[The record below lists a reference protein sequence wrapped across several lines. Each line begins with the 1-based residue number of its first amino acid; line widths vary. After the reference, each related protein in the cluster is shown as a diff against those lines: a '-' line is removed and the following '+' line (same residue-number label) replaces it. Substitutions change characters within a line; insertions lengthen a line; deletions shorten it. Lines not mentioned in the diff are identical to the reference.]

1 MRRAPPTDRAQ
12 ARRGLPEPRADRLRR
27 VGFGEPTVATLSINY
42 RTPAEVI
49 AAAGSLIRAALPDAN
64 VPTSVRSTG
73 VPVAHGTV
81 GELDEL
87 LASRPAEHPQGVAC
101 VVGAD
106 REVPGAPRIRS
117 LSPAGGERVRPP
129 GAAGVTVR
137 LVPDWVWTLVGVLG
151 GVLLLWLALVVA
163 LWASR
168 PDELRLRELLRL
180 LPDVVRLVRR
190 LAADRALERGV
201 RVRLWLLLGYLALP
215 FDLVPDVIPVLGW
228 ADDAIVVALVL
239 RSVVR
244 RAGPEALERHWPG
257 SPEGLAA
264 LRRVARL
271 PG

>member
-1 MRRAPPTDRAQ
+1 M
-12 ARRGLPEPRADRLRR
+12 
-27 VGFGEPTVATLSINY
+27 
-42 RTPAEVI
+42 
-49 AAAGSLIRAALPDAN
+49 PDWAW
-64 VPTSVRSTG
+64 T
-73 VPVAHGTV
+73 
-81 GELDEL
+81 
-87 LASRPAEHPQGVAC
+87 
-101 VVGAD
+101 VVG
-106 REVPGAPRIRS
+106 V
-117 LSPAGGERVRPP
+117 V
-129 GAAGVTVR
+129 
-137 LVPDWVWTLVGVLG
+137 G

-163 LWASR
+163 LWATR

-190 LAADRALERGV
+190 LAGDRTLPRGV

-244 RAGPEALERHWPG
+244 RAGPEALARHWPG

-264 LRRVARL
+264 LRRLARL